1 MVILGFGSK
10 IEAVISIVVSCQ
22 GQTSNKANKAETLNV
37 DLVTVENV
45 SCLKLILVLRSV
57 WWG

>member
-1 MVILGFGSK
+1 MVRLGFGSK
-10 IEAVISIVVSCQ
+10 IETVISIVVSCQ
-22 GQTSNKANKAETLNV
+22 GQTSNRANNAETLNV

-45 SCLKLILVLRSV
+45 SCVKLVLRSV